1 MMAWGRRTSIGKG
14 IGPGLK
20 NAAAPSFVIGML
32 AAISFAHQAAAQS
45 QAPAPQTAAP
55 AASEAPKQAKKKPNA
70 KPAAEQAKAVK
81 KDPAVAQQQIEAGS
95 AALQAGKNDQAV
107 QQFTAALTGGSLPA
121 SLMASAHHQRGNA
134 YRKLSKP
141 ALAIEDLT
149 HALWLKNGLSES
161 DRADAMQNRIAAYRD
176 AGLPDQADAESLKS
190 QPVPATLASK
200 GQEQGSSSSSSRT
213 GSIPTEKPTATLALA
228 PESTPQASTGIGSF
242 FGNLFGGS
250 SGTVEAATTTAST
263 PKAEVSGSAWSAG
276 TEVKTPGQKI
286 KPASGTA
293 TQGAAPA
300 LAAPKAP
307 AKVASIAPA
316 AAALAPAKGDTRY
329 RLQVAQLK
337 SREEAQSIAA
347 QLKQQLGPDLAGREA
362 SIVAVSAGGFGTLH
376 RLSFGP
382 FADAAEWKDLCPKLL
397 KAGHDC
403 LPLTQ

>member
-1 MMAWGRRTSIGKG
+1 MMAWGRRTSIGME

-20 NAAAPSFVIGML
+20 NAAASSLVIGML
-32 AAISFAHQAAAQS
+32 ASFAHQAAAQS

-95 AALQAGKNDQAV
+95 AALQTGKTDQAV

-121 SLMASAHHQRGNA
+121 PLMARAHHQRGIA

-190 QPVPATLASK
+190 QPVPAASASK

-213 GSIPTEKPTATLALA
+213 GSIPTEKPAATLALA

-250 SGTVEAATTTAST
+250 SGTAEAATTTAST
-263 PKAEVSGSAWSAG
+263 PRAEVSGSAWSAG

-293 TQGAAPA
+293 TPAAAPA
-300 LAAPKAP
+300 PKAA
-307 AKVASIAPA
+307 AKVASIAQPSEPA
-316 AAALAPAKGDTRY
+316 ASAPAKGNARY
-329 RLQVAQLK
+329 RLQVAQSK
-337 SREEAQSIAA
+337 SRDEAQSIAA
-347 QLKQQLGPDLAGREA
+347 QLKQQLAPDLAGREA

-403 LPLTQ
+403 LPLSQ

>member
-1 MMAWGRRTSIGKG
+1 MMAWGRRTSIAME

-20 NAAAPSFVIGML
+20 NAAASSLVIGML
-32 AAISFAHQAAAQS
+32 ASFAHQAAAQS

-55 AASEAPKQAKKKPNA
+55 AASEAPKPAKKKPNA

-95 AALQAGKNDQAV
+95 AALQTGKTDQAV

-121 SLMASAHHQRGNA
+121 PLMARAHHQRGIA

-176 AGLPDQADAESLKS
+176 AGLPDQADAESSKT
-190 QPVPATLASK
+190 QPMMAASASR
-200 GQEQGSSSSSSRT
+200 GPEQGSSSSSSRT
-213 GSIPTEKPTATLALA
+213 GSIPTEKPAATLALA

-250 SGTVEAATTTAST
+250 SGTAEAATTTAST
-263 PKAEVSGSAWSAG
+263 PRAEVSGSAWSAG

-293 TQGAAPA
+293 TPAAAPA
-300 LAAPKAP
+300 PKAA
-307 AKVASIAPA
+307 AKVASIAQPSEPA
-316 AAALAPAKGDTRY
+316 ASAPAKGNARY

-337 SREEAQSIAA
+337 SRDEAQSIAA
-347 QLKQQLGPDLAGREA
+347 QLKQQLAPDLAGREA

-403 LPLTQ
+403 LPLSQ